1 MNMLHHPNIDR
12 LFDAILLLKN
22 KEECYEFFEDACTIM
37 MHSGCSAFQ
46 DRSFPEG
53 VDNLFFEKFGMSGND
68 VKNLLFGDFE
78 RDV

>member
-1 MNMLHHPNIDR
+1 LLVSFAEKVEAMNI
-12 LFDAILLLKN
+12 IK
-22 KEECYEFFEDACTIM
+22 FEDACTIM

>member
-1 MNMLHHPNIDR
+1 MLVSFAEKVEAMNIKM
-12 LFDAILLLKN
+12 
-22 KEECYEFFEDACTIM
+22 FEDACTIM

-53 VDNLFFEKFGMSGND
+53 VANLFFEKFGMSGND

-78 RDV
+78 RVG